1 MKGNLLETITQVL
14 QTFLLQE
21 DKTEQKF
28 DALFSEMEKLKEGFS
43 KKEDDEFLTI
53 KQVCNLVKKGRTT
66 IWRWADKGL
75 LVPFGKSGKSPL
87 YKKSD
92 VMAFLS
98 QKTELV

>member
-1 MKGNLLETITQVL
+1 MTEK
-14 QTFLLQE
+14 LLQAIAE
-21 DKTEQKF
+21 VLKVLPQENK
-28 DALFSEMEKLKEGFS
+28 LEKKLDVLTFEIENLKKNYS
-43 KKEDDEFLTI
+43 TKEDEFLTI

-92 VMAFLS
+92 VIAFLS